1 MSKQGID
8 ISYCQTNVD
17 YNKLKASGVEFVIIQ
32 AGYGRDVSQKDKM
45 FETHYAGCKA
55 AGIKVGAYWYSYAV
69 SEADAV
75 QEAQACLN
83 AIKGKQFEYP
93 IYYDVEEQSQFNK
106 GKAFC
111 DSITKAFL
119 SRLEA
124 SGYYAG
130 LYTGRYAA
138 QNYFSQATLDRYA
151 LWIAE
156 YGGKLNYTGKYGMW
170 QNSSEWVVSGISSGV
185 DHDYCYVDYP
195 KLIKEGGYN
204 GYKKPTPT
212 PSVKVL
218 DKTGY
223 VIGKKTPGVL
233 AYKQLLILA
242 KKKGYIS
249 QGVNND
255 EVFGK
260 GTEKATNELLR
271 KWGYKQNGVAGVKLI
286 KRLGEEIGKLK

>member
-1 MSKQGID
+1 MIMSKQGID

-138 QNYFSQATLDRYA
+138 QNYFSQSALDRYA

-204 GYKKPTPT
+204 GYKKPTPK
-212 PSVKVL
+212 PAEKVL

-223 VIGKKTPGVL
+223 TKGKKTIGVL
-233 AYKQLLILA
+233 ALKQLIIIA
-242 KKKGYIS
+242 KAKGYIK

-255 EVFGK
+255 EVFGN
-260 GTEKATNELLR
+260 GTEKAVNECLK
-271 KWGYKQNGVAGVKLI
+271 KWGYKQNGIAGENFIKKL
-286 KRLGEEIGKLK
+286 GAELKK

>member
-1 MSKQGID
+1 MIMSKQGID

-138 QNYFSQATLDRYA
+138 QNYFSQSTLDRYA

-204 GYKKPTPT
+204 GYKKPTPK
-212 PSVKVL
+212 PAEKVL

-223 VIGKKTPGVL
+223 TKGKKTIGVL
-233 AYKQLLILA
+233 ALKQLIIIA
-242 KKKGYIS
+242 KAKGYIK

-255 EVFGK
+255 EVFGN
-260 GTEKATNELLR
+260 GTEKAVNECLK
-271 KWGYKQNGVAGVKLI
+271 KWGYKQNGIAGENFIKKL
-286 KRLGEEIGKLK
+286 GSELKK